1 MKAGELVSSSVIIG
15 IIKEYLKK
23 SEKNIFLIDGFP
35 RNKENLKA
43 WDEEL
48 SDLCDVKMLFWL
60 YASYEC
66 MMRRQKER
74 SEEYSQ
80 IEGYVF
86 NEEVLR
92 KRIQVCEEETKPIFY
107 SFAKKVIVKEINAD
121 NDFWTI
127 FDNVEKILK
136 EEELI

>member
-66 MMRRQKER
+66 MMRR
-74 SEEYSQ
+74 
-80 IEGYVF
+80 
-86 NEEVLR
+86 
-92 KRIQVCEEETKPIFY
+92 
-107 SFAKKVIVKEINAD
+107 
-121 NDFWTI
+121 
-127 FDNVEKILK
+127 
-136 EEELI
+136 